1 MNFRDQKRYFEIL
14 KRYEKKFTID
24 ELKEYKILVQRN
36 KDEEDLDSLSMKILK
51 DLYDKYYVNREKMD
65 INSFFK
71 KPSWI
76 NFFLRKYILNEN

>member
-71 KPSWI
+71 KPS
-76 NFFLRKYILNEN
+76 

>member
-14 KRYEKKFTID
+14 KRYEKKFTTD

-51 DLYDKYYVNREKMD
+51 ELYDKYYVNREKMD

-71 KPSWI
+71 KPS
-76 NFFLRKYILNEN
+76 